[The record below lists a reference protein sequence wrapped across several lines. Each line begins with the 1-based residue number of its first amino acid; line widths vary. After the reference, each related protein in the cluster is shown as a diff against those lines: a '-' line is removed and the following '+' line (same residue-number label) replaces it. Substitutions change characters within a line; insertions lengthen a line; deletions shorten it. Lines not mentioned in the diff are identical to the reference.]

1 MKLVNEGSIV
11 ATITN
16 VLFLRTTVFLLVMH
30 RGTVID
36 QQRIQRGVGFYQDFV
51 GMTTQ
56 DLRDWKED
64 DQTFSAF
71 PEQRELYNSYDEEKE
86 VDFNAIRHAHSAVQV
101 QRS

>member
-1 MKLVNEGSIV
+1 MKLITDGSIV

-36 QQRIQRGVGFYQDFV
+36 QQRIQKGVGFHQDFV

-71 PEQRELYNSYDEEKE
+71 PEQRELYNSYDEGEE
-86 VDFNAIRHAHSAVQV
+86 VKTHVAGHTHSAL
-101 QRS
+101 